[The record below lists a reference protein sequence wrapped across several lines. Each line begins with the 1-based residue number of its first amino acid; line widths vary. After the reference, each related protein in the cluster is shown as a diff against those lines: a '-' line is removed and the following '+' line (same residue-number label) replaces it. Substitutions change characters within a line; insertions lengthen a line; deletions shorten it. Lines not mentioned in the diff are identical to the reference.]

1 MNSNNYIDYKKIDN
15 VDDDAC
21 IKTAMIAWLLYLD
34 EKKYKI
40 IFLQNE
46 DLVFPSNNS
55 LLLKKSTSKHQL
67 HCDPSTSI
75 A

>member
-21 IKTAMIAWLLYLD
+21 TKTAMIAWLLYSD

-40 IFLQNE
+40 IFL
-46 DLVFPSNNS
+46 
-55 LLLKKSTSKHQL
+55 
-67 HCDPSTSI
+67 
-75 A
+75 

>member
-40 IFLQNE
+40 IFL
-46 DLVFPSNNS
+46 
-55 LLLKKSTSKHQL
+55 
-67 HCDPSTSI
+67 
-75 A
+75 